1 MKLNLGCGQNRLE
14 GYVNADREAAVQPD
28 VVMDLESFPWPF
40 EDGSVD
46 EVVANHVLEHVGR
59 DPQVFIRIMQ
69 ELYRICRG
77 GAMLFI
83 AVPHPRH
90 DNFLDDPTHV
100 RAITPMTIS
109 LFSQRNCAEWKR
121 LGGANTPL
129 ALYAGV
135 DFELRDVKVI
145 VADAYTQLPNV
156 QEMVQ
161 LYNNVATEYRMAV
174 EVIKP

>member
-14 GYVNADREAAVQPD
+14 GYVNADREAAVKPD

-46 EVVANHVLEHVGR
+46 EVVAFHVLEHVGR

-69 ELYRICRG
+69 ELYRVCRG
-77 GAMLFI
+77 GAQLFI

-90 DNFLDDPTHV
+90 DNFFDDPTHV

-109 LFSQRNCAEWKR
+109 LFSRRNCAEWKR

-145 VADAYTQLPNV
+145 VADAYKQLPNV

-161 LYNNVATEYRMAV
+161 LYNNVATEYRMTV